1 MLINL
6 LGCDGCGKST
16 QLRKL
21 LPWLEMHFSLPV
33 RTLAKRDA
41 LNIAA
46 IPEARYFGCDYHT
59 LMYDILPEMRGA
71 SRALFIFNL
80 LAIPLCHQ
88 PVQDNEIVVLD
99 GGWQKHVATEM
110 ALGLDEQWLN
120 NLISIFPRP
129 DLTIFLDVDPKTIL
143 DWRRQNQDTHAPYE
157 CGNQP
162 DCSDGFFLAQMN
174 KVYQILLR
182 QGVEQ
187 NWTKID
193 GKKPES
199 AVFQEI
205 TQAIS
210 RTFVAQFDR

>member
-21 LPWLEMHFSLPV
+21 IPWLEAHYSLPV
-33 RTLAKRDA
+33 RSLAKRDA

-59 LMYDILPEMRGA
+59 LMYEILPEMRGA

-88 PVQDNEIVVLD
+88 PVQNDEIVILD

-110 ALGLDEQWLN
+110 ALGLDEQWLTH
-120 NLISIFPRP
+120 LISIFPRP
-129 DLTIFLDVDPKTIL
+129 DLTIFLDVDPDTIL
-143 DWRRQNQDTHAPYE
+143 GWRRQNHDTHAPYE

-162 DCSDGFFLAQMN
+162 DCSDHLFLKQMN
-174 KVYQILLR
+174 EVHRILLR
-182 QGVEQ
+182 QSQEQ
-187 NWTKID
+187 NWTRID
-193 GKKPES
+193 GKKS
-199 AVFQEI
+199 ATEVFQAI
-205 TQAIS
+205 TDTIVSTFNHS
-210 RTFVAQFDR
+210 R